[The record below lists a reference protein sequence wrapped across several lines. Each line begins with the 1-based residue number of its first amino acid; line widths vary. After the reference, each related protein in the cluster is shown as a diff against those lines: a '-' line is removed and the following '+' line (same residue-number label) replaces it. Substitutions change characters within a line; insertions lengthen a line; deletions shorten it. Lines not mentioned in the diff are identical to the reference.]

1 VHTTSHK
8 IFSGILV
15 FLLLLC
21 WGGVASAATTFYH
34 HDVLGTTLAQTD
46 ESGNVTWWANYYP
59 YGSKHEGNSP
69 DTRPQRYTGKEFDDE
84 TGLYYFGARYYN
96 PTIARFVSIDP
107 ASGVSD
113 NPQTWN
119 RYAYALNNPYKYV
132 DPDGMWAEA
141 LFFEGPSIAIGIDS
155 LIKNVRGGNWG
166 SAAVDVGGIGLDCA
180 ALIVPGVPGGAGMGI
195 KVARGYVDNAVG
207 AASKE
212 AGRLGKQDRLREL
225 TNDGKLGSADRGWIK
240 QEINSIERGKRKKF
254 AILPEKIWR
263 MNVGGKLRRIM
274 DISILIC
281 KIEIFTVCSTNMI
294 ISERKTRKGRRSSSD
309 GFEMA

>member
-1 VHTTSHK
+1 MRHK

-69 DTRPQRYTGKEFDDE
+69 DTKPQRYTGKELDDE

-107 ASGVSD
+107 ASGAAE

-155 LIKNVRGGNWG
+155 LIKNVQGGNWR

-195 KVARGYVDNAVG
+195 KMARAADKGLDAIK
-207 AASKE
+207 ASKKTSKIDRAVFKKERE
-212 AGRLGKQDRLREL
+212 AFWKTEAKTNPGKYGSENLAKMKKGRSPTGSDGHPTELHHVDRTPDGGLKTMTRTDHRLGE
-225 TNDGKLGSADRGWIK
+225 NY
-240 QEINSIERGKRKKF
+240 KKNH
-254 AILPEKIWR
+254 P
-263 MNVGGKLRRIM
+263 
-274 DISILIC
+274 
-281 KIEIFTVCSTNMI
+281 
-294 ISERKTRKGRRSSSD
+294 
-309 GFEMA
+309 

>member
-1 VHTTSHK
+1 MRHK

-59 YGSKHEGNSP
+59 YGSKHEGNSN
-69 DTRPQRYTGKEFDDE
+69 DTKPQRYTGKELDDE

-96 PTIARFVSIDP
+96 PTLARFVSIDP

-132 DPDGMWAEA
+132 DPDGRTAWDA
-141 LFFEGPSIAIGIDS
+141 LDVVFFGKSLYEFGRAPGWGTGADLALDTIGLLPAVPSIGS
-155 LIKNVRGGNWG
+155 IKL
-166 SAAVDVGGIGLDCA
+166 AAKAADKGLDA
-180 ALIVPGVPGGAGMGI
+180 I
-195 KVARGYVDNAVG
+195 K
-207 AASKE
+207 ASKKISKIDRAVFKKERE
-212 AGRLGKQDRLREL
+212 AFWKTEAKTNPGKYGSENLAKMKKGRSPTGSDGHPTELHHVDRTPDGGLETMTRTDHRLGE
-225 TNDGKLGSADRGWIK
+225 NY
-240 QEINSIERGKRKKF
+240 KKNH
-254 AILPEKIWR
+254 P
-263 MNVGGKLRRIM
+263 
-274 DISILIC
+274 
-281 KIEIFTVCSTNMI
+281 
-294 ISERKTRKGRRSSSD
+294 
-309 GFEMA
+309 

>member
-1 VHTTSHK
+1 MHTTSHK

-69 DTRPQRYTGKEFDDE
+69 DTRSQRYTGKEFDDE

-96 PTIARFVSIDP
+96 PTLARFVSIDP

-132 DPDGMWAEA
+132 DPDGRDAVGIVYKGYQVNTNLGFSLPLGHAGVLLINNENG
-141 LFFEGPSIAIGIDS
+141 FTKYYEYGRYDPNYEGVFGEKLDKMKGNIR
-155 LIKNVRGGNWG
+155 NVP
-166 SAAVDVGGIGLDCA
+166 
-180 ALIVPGVPGGAGMGI
+180 VP
-195 KVARGYVDNAVG
+195 NAVLD
-207 AASKE
+207 E
-212 AGRLGKQDRLREL
+212 
-225 TNDGKLGSADRGWIK
+225 DGKPT
-240 QEINSIERGKRKKF
+240 QESLNSIYKHLSKTAGKGYEAVTQYHEGADFTQMEKYVQDTANDKNRDKYSVPFSNCYDFKNSAIKAGNKK
-254 AILPEKIWR
+254 E
-263 MNVGGKLRRIM
+263 
-274 DISILIC
+274 
-281 KIEIFTVCSTNMI
+281 
-294 ISERKTRKGRRSSSD
+294 
-309 GFEMA
+309 